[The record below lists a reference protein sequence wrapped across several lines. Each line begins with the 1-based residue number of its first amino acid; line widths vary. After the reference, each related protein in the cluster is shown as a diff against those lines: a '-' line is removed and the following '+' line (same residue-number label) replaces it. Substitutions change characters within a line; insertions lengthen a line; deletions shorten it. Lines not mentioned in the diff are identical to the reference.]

1 MIVKVAAVV
10 MTAAVAAAVASA
22 VVDVPVG
29 LLTDEPVNWNVQK
42 QLLIELN
49 LHYHQTERSS

>member
-10 MTAAVAAAVASA
+10 TTAAVAAAVASA

-42 QLLIELN
+42 QLVIELN